1 MIYNGITPKPQT
13 SILVFRQIAK
23 FKYSG
28 NKTVKYMLPRKI
40 LFFFLKITFN
50 VKSSS
55 RTYFMLLKN
64 IYQYNSILLKP
75 ENLKIKAV
83 KL

>member
-28 NKTVKYMLPRKI
+28 NKTAKYMLPLKI
-40 LFFFLKITFN
+40 YFFF
-50 VKSSS
+50 
-55 RTYFMLLKN
+55 
-64 IYQYNSILLKP
+64 
-75 ENLKIKAV
+75 
-83 KL
+83 